1 MGRLR
6 LASWLAFGILWLGPL
21 EAPADALS
29 DRLGRALEAPSLR
42 GARIAALV
50 VDEGGGVVFAR
61 DPDRA
66 LIPASNQKVLTAL
79 AALHTLGPTH
89 RFETLLH
96 ATEPPNVR
104 GEIGTLY
111 VVGGGDPALTS
122 EEMWRLA
129 ADLRRAGVTRIRGGL
144 VLDDFRF
151 DTQRWHP
158 SWGKTGARAYH
169 APIGALTVNYGA
181 FTVDV
186 TAGGGS
192 GEAVRV
198 SVDPPVPYLALTNR
212 ARTGPQRSKMT
223 LRVDRERA
231 GDAERVLVSGS
242 VHAGRRSKEFYR
254 SVLDPARYAGSVLRL
269 QLESVGVRVD
279 GEIRRGRI
287 PEGTIQLVRF
297 EGRALSEVVSR
308 FMKYS
313 NNQIGET
320 LVKGL
325 GHHRTGETG
334 TWPNGLVALREAL
347 GELGLPLD
355 GAELRDGS
363 GLSYENRVT
372 PRLFVEALR
381 AAEQNFRLGPEFRAS
396 LPIAA
401 RDGTLADRADGSE
414 DRVRAKTGL
423 LTRVTA
429 LSGYAERPDG
439 TRVIFSVLVNGFR
452 RGADAAMRGVDGFV
466 AALVE

>member
-6 LASWLAFGILWLGPL
+6 LACWLAFGILLAGPS

-29 DRLGRALEAPSLR
+29 DRLAGALDAPSLR
-42 GARIAALV
+42 GAKIAALV
-50 VDEGGGVVFAR
+50 VDESGGVLFAR

-89 RFETLLH
+89 RFETSLR
-96 ATEPPNVR
+96 AAESPNAK
-104 GEIGTLY
+104 GDIGTLY

-144 VLDDFRF
+144 VLDDSRF
-151 DTQRWHP
+151 DAQRWHP

-186 TAGGGS
+186 RAGQDS

-198 SVDPPVPYLALTNR
+198 SVDPPVPYLSLANR
-212 ARTGPQRSKMT
+212 ARTGPRRSRLT
-223 LRVDRERA
+223 LRVDRQAA
-231 GDAERVLVSGS
+231 GSGEQVLVSGS
-242 VHAGRRSKEFYR
+242 VQAGRKPKAFYR
-254 SVLDPARYAGSVLRL
+254 SVLDPARYAGAVLRL
-269 QLESVGVRVD
+269 QLASVGVKVE
-279 GEIRRGRI
+279 GEIRRGHV
-287 PEGTIQLVRF
+287 PEGAVELVRF
-297 EGRALSEVVSR
+297 EGRALSEVVAR

-325 GHHRTGETG
+325 GHRRTGETG
-334 TWPNGLVALREAL
+334 TWQNGLVAMRAAL

-355 GAELRDGS
+355 GAVLRDGS

-381 AAEQNFRLGPEFRAS
+381 AAERNFRLGPEFRAS

-401 RDGTLADRADGSE
+401 RDGTLSDRADGSE

-439 TRVIFSVLVNGFR
+439 TRVVFSVLVNGFR
-452 RGADAAMRGVDGFV
+452 RGADAAMRGVDGFIG
-466 AALVE
+466 ALVQ